1 MLCQS
6 DMVQPAFSAG
16 RIALDA
22 LRFKSHQNS
31 QHTLN
36 VALLILRTK
45 EYLFPACWIGIPLAF
60 SRGMTLPAAYDL
72 SIAGL
77 RGPLIRKSPGGE
89 VLFFFSSLISARTN
103 HGKNQE
109 LSPVALLVRF
119 GTISEALICK
129 VQHRLKMF
137 MFPLLVFSGHVLR
150 DFETDYRRIPTP
162 STSWCMERRHGICLP
177 MSRLFAWLSKER

>member
-1 MLCQS
+1 MLCQP

-22 LRFKSHQNS
+22 LRFKSHRNS

-36 VALLILRTK
+36 VGLLILRTW
-45 EYLFPACWIGIPLAF
+45 LGSFIIFFLASF
-60 SRGMTLPAAYDL
+60 
-72 SIAGL
+72 
-77 RGPLIRKSPGGE
+77 
-89 VLFFFSSLISARTN
+89 SARTN

-129 VQHRLKMF
+129 VQHRLKMS